1 MNKII
6 MEDFGLTCNSCHGGF
21 QVALQ
26 LFLDVTFRCFKK
38 GMSGLGVM
46 TSRPLMHG
54 VRIYGHVG
62 IVYISTVPVH
72 VLKKR
77 MGVLWLSLSLG
88 LVQIHPNAFFSG
100 KAHIPISRFI
110 SQ

>member
-6 MEDFGLTCNSCHGGF
+6 MKDFGLTYNSCHGGF

-46 TSRPLMHG
+46 TLRPLMHSVCICG
-54 VRIYGHVG
+54 QVG
-62 IVYISTVPVH
+62 IVYISAVPVH

-77 MGVLWLSLSLG
+77 MGVLWL
-88 LVQIHPNAFFSG
+88 
-100 KAHIPISRFI
+100 RFVFRPCSNP
-110 SQ
+110 SQCLLFWESTYTNFKVY